1 MRVLVACETSGIVSQ
16 AFCKY
21 NHYTL
26 SCDLLPSEQNQY
38 NHILDDVLNILKTN
52 QFDLLIAHPPCT
64 YLSSSGL
71 HWNKRRPEREE
82 KTERALDFVR
92 SLMNA
97 PVRHICIENPVG
109 CVSTRIHLP
118 TQYIQPYNF
127 GHDASK
133 KTGLWLTNLP
143 PLQPTS
149 FVEPRIV
156 DGKKRWGN
164 QTDLGQNRLGESKA
178 RQKLRSRT
186 YEGIAAAMA
195 NQWIPYI
202 KEVAK

>member
-1 MRVLVACETSGIVSQ
+1 MYLHGFISL
-16 AFCKY
+16 
-21 NHYTL
+21 H
-26 SCDLLPSEQNQY
+26 
-38 NHILDDVLNILKTN
+38 NI
-52 QFDLLIAHPPCT
+52 FSH
-64 YLSSSGL
+64 
-71 HWNKRRPEREE
+71 
-82 KTERALDFVR
+82 
-92 SLMNA
+92 
-97 PVRHICIENPVG
+97 
-109 CVSTRIHLP
+109 
-118 TQYIQPYNF
+118 F

-164 QTDLGQNRLGESKA
+164 QTDSGQNRLGESKA